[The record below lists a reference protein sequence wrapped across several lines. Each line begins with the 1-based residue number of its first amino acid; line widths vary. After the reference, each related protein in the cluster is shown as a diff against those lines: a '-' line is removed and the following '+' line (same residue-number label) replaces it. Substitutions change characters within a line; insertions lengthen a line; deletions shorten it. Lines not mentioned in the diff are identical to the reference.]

1 MVVSSYQNFFSKKE
15 RKFNFGGRVK
25 CRVLP
30 PFQTKGNTSESVNQ
44 LVKLMQTRMQ
54 QEYDLLNEEIGLEK
68 QYLRRA
74 PGEEALDE
82 ARAAEDFLN
91 LNENDFDMDSSMNG
105 DNLANESVRSDDNN
119 NSITE
124 DSLKK
129 YK

>member
-1 MVVSSYQNFFSKKE
+1 
-15 RKFNFGGRVK
+15 
-25 CRVLP
+25 
-30 PFQTKGNTSESVNQ
+30 
-44 LVKLMQTRMQ
+44 MQ